1 MLRRLPIRLKLILL
15 AGVPVLGALILAT
28 LIARDAQ
35 HRAQSAAALGS
46 IEDLARLS
54 AHMSKLVQELQ
65 FERSELG
72 LRLGLKTPGAP
83 ELEARFERTDA
94 ASRELTAFLAGR
106 SVSTLPARLARD
118 LGAAREQLTR
128 LPEERKAAL
137 SGDHDLTAWF
147 ERYEAADRSLISATA
162 ALAQLSD
169 DGELM
174 RAISALVSTMEI
186 KERSSQE
193 HALLSYV
200 FAVSEFPPGTFKQL
214 VTLTTEEA
222 DYISVLEVNASDAVT
237 KRFHG
242 IWSGPEQAR
251 SATLRRVALEAV
263 DDQFGVDPLEWYR
276 VQGQKVERLRS
287 LEVELNEAVKSAAL
301 AKVAAAQQA
310 LRISYSLG
318 GSVIIVSA
326 LLAGWIAASVSRSVG
341 NLSQAAERV
350 RADKDFKV
358 RAVKSS
364 DDELG
369 QLTDAFNEMLA
380 GIQARDDEL
389 SRHRGNL
396 ERLVTER
403 TAELQQSNEAMRL
416 VLDNVEQGLAI
427 IAPNG
432 SLGWARSRAFDAWF
446 EVGVGDADDHVAR
459 RLAQRDAA
467 LAAWL
472 RHGWDQVSDAFF
484 PTEVA
489 LDQLP
494 RRIHVNQRHYQL
506 GYKAMLDG
514 DKLDGVLLVVSDV
527 TAEMERLKRDAE
539 QRELI
544 STFEHLMRDRGGTVE
559 FFQECET
566 LVNHTLRDEKR
577 DRQSVLRA
585 LHTLKGNAATFG
597 VTSVAEA
604 AHRLETEVASGADLP
619 DTNMLAELEQSW
631 HVFAER
637 MGRLLGTDGEPV
649 TEVALSELE
658 ALMKAAQTGTPGSQ
672 LSAMLARLKLE
683 RATVRLRRIGDQARS
698 LAQRLGRASL
708 QIEVKA
714 QGDVRFERQRW
725 AGFWAAFIHPIRN
738 ALDHGIEA
746 ADERV
751 RAGKPP
757 HGTLTISVRGDAQS
771 ITVELSDDGRGV
783 DFERVREKARAL
795 GLPHESEAQLI
806 EALFNEGFSTTDRA
820 TELSG
825 RGMGMSA
832 LREAARG
839 LGGVVTLSS
848 KAGQGTTL
856 RVRFPMGSA
865 APING

>member
-28 LIARDAQ
+28 LISRDAQ

-54 AHMSKLVQELQ
+54 AHMSTLVQQLQ

-72 LRLGLKTPGAP
+72 LRLGLKTPEAT
-83 ELEARFERTDA
+83 ELSARFAGTDE
-94 ASRELTAFLAGR
+94 ASRELTAFLAAR
-106 SVSTLPARLARD
+106 KVATLPARLARD
-118 LGAAREQLTR
+118 LGAAQQQLTP

-137 SGDHDLTAWF
+137 SGEHDFSAAF
-147 ERYEAADRSLISATA
+147 ERYEAACRSLISATA

-200 FAVSEFPPGTFKQL
+200 FAVNEFPPGTFKQL

-222 DYISVLEVNASDAVT
+222 DYIRVLEVNASDTVT
-237 KRFHG
+237 KRFRA

-251 SATLRRVALEAV
+251 SAKLRKVALEAV
-263 DDQFGVDPLEWYR
+263 DDQFGVDPNEWYR
-276 VQGQKVERLRS
+276 VQGQKIERLRS
-287 LEVELNEAVKSAAL
+287 LEVELNEAVKGAAL
-301 AKVAAAQQA
+301 AKVQAAEQA
-310 LRISYSLG
+310 VRISYGLG
-318 GSVIIVSA
+318 GSVIIISA
-326 LLAGWIAASVSRSVG
+326 LLAGWIAVGVSRSVG

-358 RAVKSS
+358 RAVKTS

-380 GIQARDDEL
+380 GIQTRDDEL
-389 SRHRGNL
+389 TSHRGNL

-403 TAELQQSNEAMRL
+403 TAELQQSNEAMQL
-416 VLDNVEQGLAI
+416 VLSNVEQGLAI
-427 IAPNG
+427 INPSG
-432 SLGWARSRAFDAWF
+432 SLGWARSRAFDDWF
-446 EVGVGDADDHVAR
+446 GVGDGND
-459 RLAQRDAA
+459 RLAQRLAQGDAS

-472 RHGWDQVSDAFF
+472 THGWDQVADGLF

-494 RRIHVNQRHYQL
+494 RRLHVNQRHYQL

-514 DKLDGVLLVVSDV
+514 EKLEGVLLVVSDV
-527 TAEMERLKRDAE
+527 TAEMEQLKRDAE

-559 FFQECET
+559 FFQECDG
-566 LVNHTLRDEKR
+566 LVAHVLKGDSR

-585 LHTLKGNAATFG
+585 LHTLKGNAGTFG

-604 AHRLETEVASGADLP
+604 AHRLETQVAGSAGLP
-619 DTNMLAELEQSW
+619 EAAELLELSQTWRAFS
-631 HVFAER
+631 ER
-637 MGRLLGTDGEPV
+637 MGRLLGTEAEPV
-649 TEVALSELE
+649 LEVAVSELE
-658 ALMKAAQTGTPGSQ
+658 ALMKAAERGIAGRE
-672 LSAMLARLKLE
+672 LSLMLGRLKLE
-683 RATVRLRRIGDQARS
+683 RAPVRLRRIGDQARS
-698 LAQRLGRASL
+698 LAQRLGKATL
-708 QIEVKA
+708 LVEVNA

-725 AGFWAAFIHPIRN
+725 SGFWAAFIHPIRN
-738 ALDHGIEA
+738 ALDHGIESA
-746 ADERV
+746 EERE
-751 RAGKPP
+751 AKGKSP
-757 HGTLTISVRGDAQS
+757 HGKLTISVRGDAQS
-771 ITVELSDDGRGV
+771 ITVELSDDGRGI
-783 DFERVREKARAL
+783 DFAKVRAKAQAA
-795 GLPHESEAQLI
+795 GLPHASE
-806 EALFNEGFSTTDRA
+806 
-820 TELSG
+820 
-825 RGMGMSA
+825 
-832 LREAARG
+832 
-839 LGGVVTLSS
+839 
-848 KAGQGTTL
+848 
-856 RVRFPMGSA
+856 
-865 APING
+865 